1 MRFSSVPSIS
11 GIKSGAFFSKFFETG
26 FYIWIINFRLPE
38 EAMVEIKPSTVNRST
53 NSDILIYNRV
63 DQLKILESRIL
74 FQQVHCRYQNVAQ
87 VPWKG
92 C

>member
-1 MRFSSVPSIS
+1 MRFSSVPSVS
-11 GIKSGAFFSKFFETG
+11 KVGLFFFQEV
-26 FYIWIINFRLPE
+26 FYLIHFRLPE
-38 EAMVEIKPSTVNRST
+38 KAMVEIKPSAVNRST

-63 DQLKILESRIL
+63 DQLKIQ

-87 VPWKG
+87 VLWKG

>member
-1 MRFSSVPSIS
+1 MRFSSVPSVS
-11 GIKSGAFFSKFFETG
+11 KVGLFFFQEV
-26 FYIWIINFRLPE
+26 FYLIHFRLPE
-38 EAMVEIKPSTVNRST
+38 KAMVEIKPSAVNRST

-63 DQLKILESRIL
+63 DQLKIQ

>member
-1 MRFSSVPSIS
+1 M
-11 GIKSGAFFSKFFETG
+11 GLFFFQEV
-26 FYIWIINFRLPE
+26 FYLIHFRLPE
-38 EAMVEIKPSTVNRST
+38 KAMVEIKPSAVNRST

-63 DQLKILESRIL
+63 DQLKIQ

>member
-1 MRFSSVPSIS
+1 MRFSSVPSVS
-11 GIKSGAFFSKFFETG
+11 KVGLFFFQEV
-26 FYIWIINFRLPE
+26 FYLIHFRLPE
-38 EAMVEIKPSTVNRST
+38 KAMVEIKPSAVNRST